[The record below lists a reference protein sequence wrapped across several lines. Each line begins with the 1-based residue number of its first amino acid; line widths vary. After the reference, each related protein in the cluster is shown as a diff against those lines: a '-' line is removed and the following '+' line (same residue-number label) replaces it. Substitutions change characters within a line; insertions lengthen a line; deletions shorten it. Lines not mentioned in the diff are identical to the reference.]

1 MMNTIEFE
9 RVVAQ
14 AMDEFPPNIRRQI
27 VNVVIVVEDMADDV
41 TLDMVQVDD
50 PMSLLGFYNGVPLTG
65 RTQNYGLVPPDK
77 ISIYREPIL
86 ALCRNDAEVIARVR
100 TTLRHEIAHYFG
112 ISDERLMEMGAY

>member
-1 MMNTIEFE
+1 MMNATEFE
-9 RVVAQ
+9 RAVAQ
-14 AMDEFPPNIRRQI
+14 AIDDLPPNIRRQI
-27 VNVVIVVEDMADDV
+27 INVVIVVEEIADDA
-41 TLDMVQVDD
+41 TLDLAEIDD
-50 PMSLLGFYNGVPLTG
+50 PMTLLGFYNGVPLTG

-86 ALCRNDAEVIARVR
+86 ALCRNDAQVVERVR